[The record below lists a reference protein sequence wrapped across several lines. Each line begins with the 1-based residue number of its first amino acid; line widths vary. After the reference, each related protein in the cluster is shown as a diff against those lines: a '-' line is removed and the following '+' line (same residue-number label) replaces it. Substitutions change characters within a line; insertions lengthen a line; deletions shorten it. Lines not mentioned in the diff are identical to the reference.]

1 VNEPITPLPDPVR
14 QVVEDTS
21 RREVLEAL
29 EIMGSAPD
37 SDFDRL
43 TGIAARLFNVDF
55 ALVTLLDEQ
64 RQWFKS
70 CFGPVGFTESPI
82 GVSFCAHTIA
92 APDSDHMVVC
102 DLASDQRFARNPFVI
117 GPPHVRFYAGAPIT
131 VRGQRLGT
139 LCVLGT
145 QPREDVPDALIRQL
159 VDLAAVAGT
168 LVELKDEARVRART
182 AAELMREEWRHA
194 LTLEAGK
201 VGSWVWDMRTGEL
214 SCNDTFR
221 RMFGLSETGTVSM
234 DEVFNAIEPDDMP
247 SVQNTLGAAFN
258 EGGDFD
264 AEMRIPRTSRW
275 LTARGR
281 VYQRDATGKPLVMMG
296 ASLDVTDA
304 RRSAEQTR
312 LLLRELNHR
321 VKNTL
326 AMIQSVARQTIR
338 QSPDPQDFIDAFSGR
353 LRTLSDT
360 HVLLANRD
368 WQGVQLYDVLA
379 VQLGPDF
386 LSQPDRADVSGADML
401 LPADHA
407 LGLGLILH
415 ELTTNAHNHGAW
427 SEDDGIVS
435 IAWEVR
441 DHPSPGIALSWRE
454 SGGPEVARPAEI
466 GLGTRLIERGLAK
479 VLDSEVQLDF
489 HPEGVRMD
497 LWMPLPAEQ

>member
-1 VNEPITPLPDPVR
+1 MNEPNAPLPDPVR

-43 TGIAARLFNVDF
+43 TGIAARLFNVEYG
-55 ALVTLLDEQ
+55 LVTLLDEN

-70 CFGPVGFTESPI
+70 CFGPADFRETPV

-92 APDSDHMVVC
+92 RLEDDFMIVS
-102 DLASDQRFARNPFVI
+102 DLASDPRFSRNPFVI
-117 GPPHVRFYAGAPIT
+117 GEPHARFYAGAPIT

-139 LCVLGT
+139 LCVVGKA
-145 QPREDVPDALIRQL
+145 PRDDVPGDLVHQL
-159 VDLAAVAGT
+159 VDLAEVAAT

-221 RMFGLSETGTVSM
+221 RMYGLPETGIVTM
-234 DEVFNAIEPDDMP
+234 DEAFKAVEPQDMP
-247 SVQNTLGAAFN
+247 VVQAALDAAFN
-258 EGGDFD
+258 EGVDFD
-264 AEMRIPRTSRW
+264 AEMRVPRAERW

-281 VYQRDATGKPLVMMG
+281 VYQRDASGKPLIMMG

-338 QSPDPQDFIDAFSGR
+338 RSPDPQDFIDAFSGR

-368 WQGVQLYDVLA
+368 WEGVRLYDVIA

-386 LSQPDRADVSGADML
+386 LTDPDRAAVSGADML

-415 ELTTNAHNHGAW
+415 ELTTNALIHGAW
-427 SEDDGIVS
+427 SDDDGVVS

-441 DHPSPGIALSWRE
+441 DDPTRGIALSWRE
-454 SGGPEVARPAEI
+454 SGGPKVSKPSEA
-466 GLGTRLIERGLAK
+466 GLGTRLIERSLAK
-479 VLDSEVQLDF
+479 VLDSRVELDF

-497 LWMPLPAEQ
+497 LWMPLPAER